1 MRAERARPL
10 RRSATLAL
18 TAAFLAPVALLLV
31 WSFAGRWPWPAPLP
45 SRWRASAWI
54 DLAGT
59 GGLGAAAL
67 RSLGIATTVAFAATG
82 LGFVTCR
89 SAAEARS
96 RDALRLLLHLPFALS
111 PVVLGV
117 GLEYSFLRA
126 GLAGRTAGVVL
137 AQSMLA
143 YAYALIL
150 LSGLWNARTRAYL
163 EGAATLG
170 AAPRQGWV
178 LVLLPIARPLLVLC
192 FVQTFLISWFD
203 YALVLLIGG
212 GRVVTLTTSLYQF
225 LLSGDLRLAAASALL
240 LLLPPLVALAAH
252 RHLRPTAFAAD
263 PGF

>member
-1 MRAERARPL
+1 MRRP
-10 RRSATLAL
+10 ATIALAAVL
-18 TAAFLAPVALLLV
+18 LAPVALLLI
-31 WSFAGRWPWPAPLP
+31 WSLAWRWPWPAPLP

-54 DLAGT
+54 DLAET

-67 RSLGIATTVAFAATG
+67 RSLGIATTVALVATG
-82 LGFVTCR
+82 LGFVTSR

-96 RDALRLLLHLPFALS
+96 RDALRVLLHLPFALS

-126 GLAGRTAGVVL
+126 GLAGRALGVVL
-137 AQSMLA
+137 AQGILA

-170 AAPRQGWV
+170 AMPRQAWI

-240 LLLPPLVALAAH
+240 LLLPPLLALSVHAH
-252 RHLRPTAFAAD
+252 LGPTAFAAD
-263 PGF
+263 PGG